1 MIWAKIYE
9 KKANN
14 DFEKDFFSLT
24 NNAVFGKAT
33 ENVRK
38 PRDIKLVATE
48 RRRTRKESEPNY
60 HTTKLFSGNL
70 LAIEMK
76 KKQIVMSDPV
86 YLRLIIL
93 ELSKI
98 IMYEFWY
105 SYVKTKNGEK
115 VKLCFIVYIKTDDI
129 YKDIPEN
136 LETRFDTSSLELD
149 RPLPIGKNKKAIGLM
164 KDDFLE
170 ESYKKLLD

>member
-1 MIWAKIYE
+1 
-9 KKANN
+9 
-14 DFEKDFFSLT
+14 
-24 NNAVFGKAT
+24 
-33 ENVRK
+33 
-38 PRDIKLVATE
+38 
-48 RRRTRKESEPNY
+48 
-60 HTTKLFSGNL
+60 
-70 LAIEMK
+70 
-76 KKQIVMSDPV
+76 MSNPV

-93 ELSKI
+93 QLSKI

-129 YKDIPEN
+129 CKDIPEN
-136 LETRFDTSSLELD
+136 LETSLELD